1 MLEYFGLLIMP
12 LWNRVE
18 KMLKHVISN
27 NGDGTTALVKSI
39 KKLTKL
45 FGLNSIMEFLSKH
58 LRFKNMKTIVIDET
72 NAGFSQRRQI
82 EKFKKELGILTPR

>member
-1 MLEYFGLLIMP
+1 
-12 LWNRVE
+12 
-18 KMLKHVISN
+18 MLKHVISN
-27 NGDGTTALVKSI
+27 NGDGTPSLVKSI
-39 KKLTKL
+39 KKLTKM

-58 LRFKNMKTIVIDET
+58 LRFKNMKTILIDET